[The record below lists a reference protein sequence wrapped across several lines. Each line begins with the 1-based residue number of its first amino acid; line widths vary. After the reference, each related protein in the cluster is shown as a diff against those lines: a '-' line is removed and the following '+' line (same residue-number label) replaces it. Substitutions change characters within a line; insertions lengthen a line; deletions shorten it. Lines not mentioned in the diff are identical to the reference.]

1 MKQYFETQ
9 RLIFRSWQE
18 EDISYLAR
26 LNSDDKV
33 MEYFLKK
40 LSYQETIALYNQI
53 QEEFTIYGFGA
64 YSVEEKETGVF
75 IGFVGLHN
83 VTFEVDFAPA
93 VEILWRLLPEFWGKG
108 YATEAAIACL
118 NYAKEFG
125 SYKTSYRSYCF
136 TERSCNDYIFALF
149 YIIIA

>member
-40 LSYQETIALYNQI
+40 LSYQQTIALYNQI

-93 VEILWRLLPEFWGKG
+93 VEIYLSVAWQL
-108 YATEAAIACL
+108 
-118 NYAKEFG
+118 
-125 SYKTSYRSYCF
+125 SYRC
-136 TERSCNDYIFALF
+136 TCAEVLFALGLPLER
-149 YIIIA
+149 